1 MLGKIPAPEEAQMF
15 KLNYRTGRKLVWGT
29 AAIVFL
35 YVDVTAT
42 GGISFWAIVYGLG
55 TAVVVATLLSLI
67 SK

>member
-29 AAIVFL
+29 AAIVFF

-42 GGISFWAIVYGLG
+42 GGIFFWATVYGLG
-55 TAVVVATLLSLI
+55 TAVVVAILLALI

>member
-1 MLGKIPAPEEAQMF
+1 MF

-42 GGISFWAIVYGLG
+42 GGIFFWATVYGLG
-55 TAVVVATLLSLI
+55 TAVVVATLLAFI